1 MKLSEIAEKI
11 GAELT
16 GEGEQVITGIAPL
29 QTADVS
35 EISFLSNAHYRSYLT
50 STKAAAVIVSP
61 ADAKFCP
68 TATLVVPNPYLA
80 FAKSAALFAR
90 PLEYPIGIHATAVI
104 GKNCTIDPMASIGPY
119 CVIGDNAVIHKG
131 AILEAS
137 CVLGQDVTIGEN
149 SHLWPQVSVY
159 YGVKIGAQVNVHSGV
174 VIGSDGFGLARD
186 GHRWEKIPQIGSVVI
201 ENNVEIGANTT
212 IDRGA
217 LGNTIIEEGVKLDNQ
232 IQIGHNVRIG
242 AHTAIAGCVAVAGS
256 TQIGRFCMIGGG
268 SAIGGHLTIAD
279 KVAFTGMAMITK
291 SIAEAGVYSSGTG
304 FQKRRDW
311 QKSAVRF
318 RQLDSLARRL
328 HVLEEK
334 YGEVPVELV
343 DD

>member
-1 MKLSEIAEKI
+1 MSLKLSEIAEKI
-11 GAELT
+11 GAKLI

-29 QTADVS
+29 QTANFS
-35 EISFLSNAHYRSYLT
+35 EISFLSNAHYRCYLA

-61 ADAKFCP
+61 ADAKFCS
-68 TATLVVPNPYLA
+68 TAALVISNPYLA
-80 FAKSAALFAR
+80 FAKGAALFAPR
-90 PLEYPIGIHATAVI
+90 IEYPVGIHATAIV

-119 CVIGDNAVIHKG
+119 CVIGDNVAIHKG
-131 AILEAS
+131 AVVEAG
-137 CVLGQDVTIGEN
+137 CVLGQDVTIGED
-149 SHLWPQVSVY
+149 SHLWPRVSVY
-159 YGVKIGAQVNVHSGV
+159 YGVKIGSYVNVHSGV

-217 LGNTIIEEGVKLDNQ
+217 LGNTVIEEGVKLDNQ
-232 IQIGHNVRIG
+232 IQVAHNVRIG
-242 AHTAIAGCVAVAGS
+242 AHTAIAGCVAIAGS
-256 TQIGRFCMIGGG
+256 TQIGRYCMIGGG

-279 KVAFTGMAMITK
+279 KVVFTGMAMVTN
-291 SIAEAGVYSSGTG
+291 SVEEAGVYSSGTG
-304 FQKRRDW
+304 FQKQRDW

-328 HVLEEK
+328 RALEEK
-334 YGEVPVELV
+334 V